1 MTLPK
6 RIQSIVG
13 RLDDGLNP
21 ILVKN
26 LKQAIHGKFLH
37 RTFGLSL
44 IGATLAGLLALLA
57 IDSDAGSDSGQDFL
71 SFIYFAFCFGV
82 VGVLPISALINGDSD
97 KARTEKLFLSPLTA
111 AAIVRGRLWA
121 ALGQGGI
128 LAMALVPFMSL
139 SLILPGVDLVVLLIV
154 IITTLL
160 LGISLSA
167 VGVGLS
173 SFVTHRMLQAFVT
186 AFMAMGQLGAFGVAF
201 LSGVELIEHPSQVQR
216 NFFPSLLAIIWMHF
230 LTLIVFSLC
239 LGQKGVSRPEEDSA
253 RSGRRAMVA
262 LLMLALACQWIL
274 PAFGSSIS
282 GSDAAEF
289 SQYIT
294 LVFATGLAPFVVEPE
309 RMASQLQSK
318 VSSRRLRALLQI
330 PWISGGGRGM
340 LLFFGMMFIWAML
353 WVVLP
358 PPLDPGHTMS
368 VRNYDML
375 WESGART
382 VVYLG
387 LTAPLI
393 RLIPHPYSGLLAVP
407 VMWCFWGMVGM
418 GLGFL
423 DVVFKSAH
431 LDLVEFFGEEEGL
444 DLLLVAALLINLPRI
459 LVGVM
464 EVISV
469 SESQEGI
476 EMSKNH
482 A

>member
-1 MTLPK
+1 
-6 RIQSIVG
+6 
-13 RLDDGLNP
+13 
-21 ILVKN
+21 
-26 LKQAIHGKFLH
+26 
-37 RTFGLSL
+37 
-44 IGATLAGLLALLA
+44 
-57 IDSDAGSDSGQDFL
+57 
-71 SFIYFAFCFGV
+71 
-82 VGVLPISALINGDSD
+82 
-97 KARTEKLFLSPLTA
+97 
-111 AAIVRGRLWA
+111 
-121 ALGQGGI
+121 
-128 LAMALVPFMSL
+128 
-139 SLILPGVDLVVLLIV
+139 
-154 IITTLL
+154 
-160 LGISLSA
+160 
-167 VGVGLS
+167 
-173 SFVTHRMLQAFVT
+173 
-186 AFMAMGQLGAFGVAF
+186 
-201 LSGVELIEHPSQVQR
+201 
-216 NFFPSLLAIIWMHF
+216 
-230 LTLIVFSLC
+230 
-239 LGQKGVSRPEEDSA
+239 
-253 RSGRRAMVA
+253 
-262 LLMLALACQWIL
+262 
-274 PAFGSSIS
+274 
-282 GSDAAEF
+282 
-289 SQYIT
+289 
-294 LVFATGLAPFVVEPE
+294 
-309 RMASQLQSK
+309 
-318 VSSRRLRALLQI
+318 
-330 PWISGGGRGM
+330 M